1 MSTYKATLR
10 VMADEAERLVTALEE
25 SFDLAPGGVLAFED
39 PDAKTWTIEA
49 IYTDAPDKEAL
60 AALARDAGLALR
72 MLSIEALPE
81 IDWVRKSLA
90 DLPPIRAGRFFV
102 AGGHDMDKA
111 PGGGTTLQIEA
122 AQAFGT
128 GSHPTTRGCLLAL
141 DALAKKG
148 LFARPLDL
156 GTGSGILAFA
166 MAKLWRVPVLAT
178 DIDPISV
185 ATAREFA
192 HVNGVRNIVRFLT
205 ADGFHDPRIRAR
217 APFDLIVANILAG
230 PLVKLAG
237 PVARHLMP
245 GGILVLSGLLA
256 EQEVFVRAAY
266 RARGLHL
273 LSRRVIDGWTT
284 LILTGRRRCR
294 IGPRALH

>member
-1 MSTYKATLR
+1 MTATFKATLR
-10 VMADEAERLVTALEE
+10 VMAGEAERLVTALEE

-49 IYTDAPDKEAL
+49 IYSDAPDKAGLE
-60 AALARDAGLALR
+60 ALARDAGISLR
-72 MLSIEALPE
+72 MLNVEALPE
-81 IDWVRKSLA
+81 IDWVKKSLA

-111 PGGGTTLQIEA
+111 PGGGIALQIEA

-128 GSHPTTRGCLLAL
+128 GSHPTTKGCLLAL

-185 ATAREFA
+185 ATAWDFA
-192 HVNGVRNIVRFLT
+192 RINGVQNFVRFVT
-205 ADGFHDPRIRAR
+205 ADGFHHPAVRAGK
-217 APFDLIVANILAG
+217 PYDLIVANILAG

-237 PVARHLMP
+237 PVTRHLMP

-256 EQEVFVRAAY
+256 EQEVFVRTAY
-266 RARGLHL
+266 RTHGLHL

-284 LILTGRRRCR
+284 LTLQG
-294 IGPRALH
+294 